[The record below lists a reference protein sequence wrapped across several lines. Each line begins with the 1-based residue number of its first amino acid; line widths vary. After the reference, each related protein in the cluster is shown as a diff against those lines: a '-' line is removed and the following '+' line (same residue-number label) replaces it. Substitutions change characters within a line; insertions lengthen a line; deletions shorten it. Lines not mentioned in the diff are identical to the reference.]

1 VNAKH
6 AREIRKGILAARERP
21 LLPNVLVILNSRY
34 YSRLAV
40 YAFNETR
47 RRAFRHYRPR
57 WVIGHNI

>member
-1 VNAKH
+1 
-6 AREIRKGILAARERP
+6 
-21 LLPNVLVILNSRY
+21 VILNSRY